1 MSSICQSC
9 GGVIGRD
16 CFNPDECAWITESM
30 QRESVMS
37 EQRQMHY
44 QHEAELHQLQ
54 ERIEHLEESLQ
65 SVHTSIQ
72 QWKVSLLS
80 PTPEDPFRRIDCKIV
95 DVGYADKAIVVE
107 AETSVDDED

>member
-1 MSSICQSC
+1 MNRKYPTAQEFEDELRKQPVGYLDNGTVRHPVNYSSLI
-9 GGVIGRD
+9 R
-16 CFNPDECAWITESM
+16 ECERLYAAL
-30 QRESVMS
+30 REMK
-37 EQRQMHY
+37 
-44 QHEAELHQLQ
+44 
-54 ERIEHLEESLQ
+54 
-65 SVHTSIQ
+65 TSIQ